1 MTVTLSKIYTEG
13 RRRGTKGIRTAGG
26 TPPPPPPATPQECVR
41 RAQGPQRSP
50 TALGTGQHGAFPELP
65 HPLTAGKPHFTPE
78 VAVPAPRASQ
88 PHARGFADPLPAHAQ
103 ARPGS
108 ASPPTASPPTA
119 SGSAATPGLHRPRK
133 GAHSPVPSQGRAP
146 RPPPPSVAESFP
158 HNLPTEGR
166 TAGGTGGARRRLIP
180 RTRGG
185 KRWDRSPGSSGHSP
199 DLGVGAGLGPRRE
212 ARAAGRAEGPRRG
225 MGSGCREPPLFSA
238 TAAPAARPGPSHTRP
253 LSHCLAVAL
262 GRPHPNSH
270 THSFPHTLVPT
281 HTHTLTPSHSS
292 LPHSPGVRARAP
304 PLTLRARRRRRLPCA
319 ALDRGAACRAPA
331 RARARPG
338 SAFQTRLRGGQGAAA
353 GRARGRSRGRN
364 PAPRVSHLC

>member
-13 RRRGTKGIRTAGG
+13 RRRGTKSIRTAGG

-50 TALGTGQHGAFPELP
+50 TTLGTGQHGAFPELP

-166 TAGGTGGARRRLIP
+166 TAGGTGGRAAASFRAPGEGSAGTAHLAPAATPPISASEP
-180 RTRGG
+180 GWGLGG
-185 KRWDRSPGSSGHSP
+185 KRGLPGGLKVREGGWGRDAGSRLFSPQPRLPQPGQ
-199 DLGVGAGLGPRRE
+199 GPRTL
-212 ARAAGRAEGPRRG
+212 AHFLTVSQSLWVALTP
-225 MGSGCREPPLFSA
+225 
-238 TAAPAARPGPSHTRP
+238 THTHTR
-253 LSHCLAVAL
+253 
-262 GRPHPNSH
+262 SH
-270 THSFPHTLVPT
+270 THSFPHTLT
-281 HTHTLTPSHSS
+281 HSHPATPRSLT
-292 LPHSPGVRARAP
+292 R
-304 PLTLRARRRRRLPCA
+304 
-319 ALDRGAACRAPA
+319 PA
-331 RARARPG
+331 YARARP
-338 SAFQTRLRGGQGAAA
+338 RLHCAHDAGGGC
-353 GRARGRSRGRN
+353 
-364 PAPRVSHLC
+364 PALP